1 LEVSARRQPLETSDF
16 AMLRG
21 WEGCLPIQL
30 GLSKATR
37 IIIAFC
43 IVTASV
49 ASAQTFI
56 TLYTFPYANGGPS
69 GVVQGS
75 DGNFYGITVR

>member
-1 LEVSARRQPLETSDF
+1 
-16 AMLRG
+16 MLRG

-37 IIIAFC
+37 II